1 MKKKVIIIDYKL
13 GNLFSVN
20 EACKRVGIPA
30 TISSD
35 KGLIEEADALILP
48 GVGSFKEAM
57 KNMHALDI
65 ANPIKEFVSTGKPIF
80 GICLGQQ
87 LLFTESEEFGNSKG
101 LDLIPGIIRK
111 FSEKDSSKK
120 IKVPQIGWNK
130 IYHDPSAKHWQ
141 ETPLSQVA
149 ENSYMYFVHS
159 FYAVPSVADH
169 ILSMTEYE
177 GIIYTSS
184 IINNNIF
191 ATQFHPEKSGEP
203 GLSIYAQWARRENL
217 INI

>member
-20 EACKRVGIPA
+20 EACKKVGIPA

-35 KGLIEEADALILP
+35 KAAIEEADALILP
-48 GVGSFKEAM
+48 GVGSFREAM
-57 KNMHALDI
+57 KNMHNLDI
-65 ANPIKEFVSTGKPIF
+65 AQPVKNFVLAGKPIF

-87 LLFTESEEFGNSKG
+87 LLFTESEEFGSSKG

-111 FSEKDSSKK
+111 FSEGDNGKK
-120 IKVPQIGWNK
+120 LKVPQIGWNK
-130 IYHDPSAKHWQ
+130 IYRHSQAKDWLQ
-141 ETPLSQVA
+141 TPLSEVP

-159 FYAVPSVADH
+159 FYAVPSDATD

-177 GIIYTSS
+177 NIIYTSS
-184 IINNNIF
+184 IVNNNIF
-191 ATQFHPEKSGEP
+191 ATQFHPEKSGEL